1 MRVKSQYSE
10 EFKADALELI
20 RRGDRSTNRVAE
32 DLGVNHWTLRT
43 WCKNDQMAKRR
54 KKEAEKGAAA
64 KPGSMREN
72 PERRIERLERE
83 NERLRKEN
91 DSLRTDR
98 AILKKAAAFFVKE
111 SE

>member
-10 EFKADALELI
+10 EFKADAVGLA
-20 RRGDRSTNRVAE
+20 RRGDRSINEVAR

-43 WCKNDQMAKRR
+43 WCKNELMAKRR

-64 KPGSMREN
+64 KVRESAE
-72 PERRIERLERE
+72 ERVERLERE